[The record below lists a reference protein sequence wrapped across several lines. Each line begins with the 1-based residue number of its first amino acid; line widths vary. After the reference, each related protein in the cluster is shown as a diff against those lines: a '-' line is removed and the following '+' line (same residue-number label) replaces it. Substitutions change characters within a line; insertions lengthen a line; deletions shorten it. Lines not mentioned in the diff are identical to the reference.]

1 MKDEKTRFI
10 EYDLIC
16 LWDSLWK
23 ALERSL
29 SGDPER
35 PSAEMEDIMGR
46 IVWATSLVGPI
57 SWKEINLKAL
67 KTGRY
72 EYWAKYMGIEYS
84 MPTDDEFLAMT
95 SKLEKV
101 GWDEHL

>member
-1 MKDEKTRFI
+1 MTDEKTEFI
-10 EYDLIC
+10 ENELLL
-16 LWDSLWK
+16 LWDNLWK

-35 PSAEMEDIMGR
+35 PSMEMENIMDR
-46 IVWATSLVGPI
+46 IIWATSLVGPI

-72 EYWAKYMGIEYS
+72 EYWAKFMGIEYQ
-84 MPTDDEFLAMT
+84 MPPSGVSL
-95 SKLEKV
+95 
-101 GWDEHL
+101 

>member
-1 MKDEKTRFI
+1 MKDEKDEFI
-10 EYDLIC
+10 ECELLL
-16 LWDSLWK
+16 LWDSLWE

-35 PSAEMEDIMGR
+35 PSMEMENIMDR
-46 IVWATSLVGPI
+46 IIWATSLVGPI
-57 SWKEINLKAL
+57 SWKEINLAAV

-72 EYWAKYMGIEYS
+72 EYWAKHMGIEYNL
-84 MPTDDEFLAMT
+84 PTEDEFLAMT

-101 GWDEHL
+101 GWDENL